1 MVNLIIKIVSLV
13 HEFNCT
19 YVFELCTYVIRV
31 GTSSVSTDGW
41 CVLAGYLELLVGN
54 FQTKNSY
61 STSTLISAV
70 LLLLKLVY
78 I

>member
-1 MVNLIIKIVSLV
+1 MVNLIIKIVSLI
-13 HEFNCT
+13 HEFNYM
-19 YVFELCTYVIRV
+19 YVFELCTYVIHV
-31 GTSSVSTDGW
+31 GTCSISIDGW

-61 STSTLISAV
+61 STSTLISV
-70 LLLLKLVY
+70 DLLLLMLVY